1 MEGILQAIW
10 VLSILV
16 ILIDVA
22 LWSIFKV
29 KKNLSRA
36 RLWQRL
42 SFVSIGL
49 SLSFFIVMLI
59 VHNQAN
65 VQTGVIQKSSSTL
78 KAPVPQTFLPK
89 SKEWKISDTKV
100 GLPFSD
106 VENKLPSDATIE
118 VKLVKGVEAYVI
130 TSDQQKKQWTF
141 SKEGMLRN
149 ISVSTAG
156 SGLDGGLKVGDKEY
170 LVTDIMGVPTI
181 KPNDS
186 QGRFYV
192 YEFPG
197 NEIQVHVNEGSIDRI
212 NMNVLDDYPVP
223 SLKADEAQ
231 KILLYYNTKVADKLS
246 NSPLDTKPE
255 NTKDAVQKNSP
266 SDKTKTVQPSNP
278 TTNAPPKTS
287 NKTLYDKDK
296 LVATAKIVNA
306 YFIEYQNIRLSNTPT
321 DKKSALKAL
330 QEKADLWNL
339 SITLEE
345 NIVVQSEDKL
355 LWRWLVQFTDQVGSA
370 IDYHLGYL
378 TGTDPAFKA
387 LSLSEGQKALV
398 NAVSLVAQY
407 QEKFGDL

>member
-1 MEGILQAIW
+1 MGILQAIW

-16 ILIDVA
+16 ILIDVV
-22 LWSIFKV
+22 LWLIFKV
-29 KKNLSRA
+29 KKNLNRA
-36 RLWQRL
+36 KLWKRLL
-42 SFVSIGL
+42 FVRIGL

-65 VQTGVIQKSSSTL
+65 IQTDVLQKNASTL
-78 KAPVPQTFLPK
+78 KAPVSQTSLPK
-89 SKEWKISDTKV
+89 SNEWKISDMKV

-141 SKEGMLRN
+141 SKEGMLRG

-156 SGLDGGLKVGDKEY
+156 SGLDGGLTVGDKEY
-170 LVTDIMGVPTI
+170 HITDIMGAPTI
-181 KPNDS
+181 SPNNS
-186 QGRFYV
+186 QDKLYV
-192 YEFPG
+192 YKFPD
-197 NEIQVHVNEGSIDRI
+197 NEIQVRVNEGSVDRI
-212 NMNVLDDYPVP
+212 NLNIPDGYPVP

-231 KILLYYNTKVADKLS
+231 KILLYYNTKVADKFS
-246 NSPLDTKPE
+246 NSPLNTKPKD
-255 NTKDAVQKNSP
+255 TKDAVQKNSP
-266 SDKTKTVQPSNP
+266 SDKTKTVQPLNP
-278 TTNAPPKTS
+278 TTKAPTKASSKTS
-287 NKTLYDKDK
+287 YDRDK
-296 LVATAKIVNA
+296 LVATAKIVNS
-306 YFIEYQNIRLSNTPT
+306 YFIEYQNISLSNTPA
-321 DKKSALKAL
+321 DKKSTLKAL

-378 TGTDPAFKA
+378 TGTDPTFKA

-398 NAVSLVAQY
+398 NAVSLAAQY

>member
-1 MEGILQAIW
+1 MESILQAIW

-16 ILIDVA
+16 ILIGLA
-22 LWSIFKV
+22 LWLIFKV

-36 RLWQRL
+36 KLWKKL

-59 VHNQAN
+59 VDNQAN
-65 VQTGVIQKSSSTL
+65 VQTDALQKKAITL
-78 KAPVPQTFLPK
+78 KAPVSQTALPK
-89 SKEWKISDTKV
+89 SNEWKISDMKV

-106 VENKLPSDATIE
+106 VENKLPSDATIKA
-118 VKLVKGVEAYVI
+118 KLFKGLEAYVI

-141 SKEGMLRN
+141 SKEGMLRD
-149 ISVSTAG
+149 ILVSTAG

-170 LVTDIMGVPTI
+170 LVTGIMGAPTI
-181 KPNDS
+181 SPNDS
-186 QGRFYV
+186 QDKLYV

-197 NEIQVHVNEGSIDRI
+197 SEIQVHVNEGFIDRI
-212 NMNVLDDYPVP
+212 NMNIPDGYPVP
-223 SLKADEAQ
+223 SLNVDEA
-231 KILLYYNTKVADKLS
+231 KKLLLYYNTKVANKLS
-246 NSPLDTKPE
+246 NSPLDTKPKD
-255 NTKDAVQKNSP
+255 TKDAVQKNSP
-266 SDKTKTVQPSNP
+266 SDKTKTVQPLNP
-278 TTNAPPKTS
+278 TTKASSKTS
-287 NKTLYDKDK
+287 YDKDK
-296 LVATAKIVNA
+296 LVATAKIVNS
-306 YFIEYQNIRLSNTPT
+306 YFIEYQNISLSNTPA

-345 NIVVQSEDKL
+345 NIVVQSEDKF